1 MKKRLLLLTAI
12 AFLSAPAIAQEKES
26 KKKEGKEAKQKSGKI
41 KLNKFSIGG
50 HGGHNI
56 FYGDVRQYD
65 WWLTDNAEERWNFA
79 GGGYVAYQI
88 SPVFGAN
95 INVMG
100 GTLGGV
106 RRLAVNSPAGNSTIA
121 PTQFTNVKF
130 KNHYIDYTLNF
141 TFNWVNLLYSDR
153 TKERRVTSYITGGI
167 GFVSFRS
174 LKTGLYGN
182 EFVNSVGYLP
192 ATYDQ
197 STGEIENFESRT
209 TETVF
214 PLGVGVKFRLSR
226 RFDLGLEYTHRFTF
240 SDKLDATVGN
250 TGVNDSYSY
259 ASMILA
265 FKFGKNKSSQEWVNP
280 FQSLNS
286 KMADMET
293 NMAGL
298 AVDSDG
304 DGVSDLFDKEP
315 NTPADIAVDGSG
327 RALDADGDGV
337 PDHLDADPFTNKGAR
352 VDESGREMDS
362 DADGVADSQD
372 LEPNTPKGNLV
383 NFQGKTIDVKAG
395 DKSSSSASTFASGG
409 ALMSIYFKVNS
420 SRIDYWSSYD
430 KLAEVAKV
438 MKANS
443 GVKVNVIGH
452 ADNSGAEDFNKSLAE
467 KRAQAAVDHLV
478 KVYGIDAGRF
488 SIVSEGESS
497 PLAKTDD
504 ALNVNRRVDFVVK

>member
-1 MKKRLLLLTAI
+1 MKKGLLLITAL
-12 AFLSAPAIAQEKES
+12 AFLGAPSFGQD
-26 KKKEGKEAKQKSGKI
+26 KKEAKKQEKEAKQKSGKV
-41 KLNKFSIGG
+41 KFNKFSIGG
-50 HGGHNI
+50 HGGHTI

-106 RRLAVNSPAGNSTIA
+106 RRLAVNSPAGNSSIP

-130 KNHYIDYTLNF
+130 KNHFIDYTLNF

-153 TKERRVTSYITGGI
+153 TKERRVTSYLTGGI
-167 GFVSFRS
+167 GFISFRS
-174 LKTGLYGN
+174 LKTGLYN
-182 EFVNSVGYLP
+182 DEFVNSVGYINQG
-192 ATYDQ
+192 T
-197 STGEIENFESRT
+197 ENHKNRT
-209 TETVF
+209 TETIF
-214 PLGVGVKFRLSR
+214 PLGIGVKFRLSR

-259 ASMILA
+259 ASMFLA
-265 FKFGKNKSSQEWVNP
+265 FKFGKNKTSEEWVNP
-280 FQSLNS
+280 FQSLN
-286 KMADMET
+286 KKLDDIET
-293 NMAGL
+293 NLEGL

-315 NTPADIAVDGSG
+315 STPADLAVDGSG
-327 RALDADGDGV
+327 RALDTDGDGV
-337 PDHLDADPFTNKGAR
+337 PDYLDSDPFTSKGAR
-352 VDESGREMDS
+352 VDESGRELDS

-372 LEPNTPKGNLV
+372 LEPNTPAGNLV
-383 NFQGKTIDVKAG
+383 NFQGKTIDLKAKDG
-395 DKSSSSASTFASGG
+395 ESKSTVASGG
-409 ALMSIYFKVNS
+409 TLLSIYFKVNS

-438 MKANS
+438 LKTNS
-443 GVKVNVIGH
+443 GVKVNVVGH
-452 ADNSGAEDFNKSLAE
+452 ADKTGAEDYNKSLAE

-478 KVYGIDAGRF
+478 KVYGIDAGRLTV
-488 SIVSEGESS
+488 VSEGFSK
-497 PLAKTDD
+497 PLSQTDD
-504 ALNVNRRVDFVVK
+504 ALNVNRRVDFVVQ